1 MKSRTNPRDCIDL
14 DSQIPHNRA
23 MLKQADFD
31 SNSGAENWV
40 PALSIEKYFTQDFSL
55 SIPPWQREYTWD
67 SSDNDGQ
74 VPVLLEDLRSFIENP
89 EKKEYLIGA
98 IILCDTDAGKEKH
111 LIDGQQRTLTLY
123 LLMMCCEKFLRMNK
137 IYSGND
143 YLFQARLHKMINS
156 ADIGFTPRVKF
167 NQENANLI
175 MTKIHDWAKADS
187 VDADKWLDEIE
198 SYSQTQKNL
207 LTVTK
212 YFYKELTQ
220 DKWISREKLIAGVE
234 KILKNVKVIQLSL
247 DNQSEAIEV
256 FDRIN
261 HRGMQLSGAD
271 LIKNQIFQMVPDASF
286 EEISNNWQSM
296 VETLRKN
303 KSTKLQ
309 DPKYLLRAHA
319 WTIWKSKVTY
329 DDLADK
335 YVKEYF
341 KSNDPADF
349 SENLKDYAEALG
361 GFAELNHL
369 SHGPLAQ
376 LMPAKFLGSVQ
387 HYPVLLAG
395 NGIKKK
401 DSFLHLYKQV
411 SARTAL
417 YVFSQER
424 PPKFES
430 IIPTWANAVREAGA
444 EVTVSQLNDIFK
456 AAAPFPEDMIAQ
468 MRTNIASWSYG
479 NGSDKKK
486 IRAAI
491 SYMSFAL
498 DSMLERKFEVSQYF
512 DTKKPRKKP
521 GWDLDH
527 IEPTAAKTNTLS
539 PELKNSI
546 GNLVLLSPP
555 DNRAAKNTDAFDK
568 LSYYDNSVLYLTK
581 TVTDTKITP
590 KADKI
595 INELL
600 STLKVERKWNLENWD
615 DDSVLSRVSFYSEFL
630 TALVTLQL
638 EIPSDPI

>member
-1 MKSRTNPRDCIDL
+1 
-14 DSQIPHNRA
+14 
-23 MLKQADFD
+23 MLKPADFHID
-31 SNSGAENWV
+31 SKAENWV
-40 PALSIEKYFTQDFSL
+40 PVLSIEKYFTQDFSL

-74 VPVLLEDLRSFIENP
+74 VPVLLEDLKNFIESP
-89 EKKEYLIGA
+89 EKNEYLIGA
-98 IILCDTDAGKEKH
+98 VILCDTDKNKEKF

-143 YLFQARLHKMINS
+143 YLFQTRLHKMINS
-156 ADIGFTPRVKF
+156 SEIGFAPRVKF
-167 NQENANLI
+167 NQENANSI

-187 VDADKWLDEIE
+187 LDADKWLDEID

-207 LTVTK
+207 LTVVK
-212 YFYKELTQ
+212 YFYKELSQ
-220 DKWISREKLIAGVE
+220 DKWIARENLIAGID
-234 KILKNVKVIQLSL
+234 KILRNVKIIQLTL
-247 DNQSEAIEV
+247 DNQTEAIEV

-286 EEISNNWQSM
+286 EDISSNWQSM

-341 KSNDPADF
+341 KSNDPAIF
-349 SENLKDYAEALG
+349 SERLKDYAEALA
-361 GFAELNHL
+361 GFAELKHQV
-369 SHGPLAQ
+369 HGALPE

-395 NGIKKK
+395 NDIKK
-401 DSFLHLYKQV
+401 SEAFLHLYRQV

-430 IIPTWANAVREAGA
+430 IIPNWANAIREAGSD
-444 EVTVSQLNDIFK
+444 VTVTELNKIFK
-456 AAAPFPEDMIAQ
+456 ECAPFPDEMIAQ
-468 MRTNIASWSYG
+468 MRINIATWSYG

-491 SYMSFAL
+491 SFMSYAL
-498 DSMLERKFEVSQYF
+498 DSMLERKFNVTEYF
-512 DTKKPRKKP
+512 ETKKPRKKP

-527 IEPTAAKTNTLS
+527 IEPSAAKTNSLT
-539 PELKNSI
+539 PDLKNSI

-568 LSYYDNSVLYLTK
+568 LGYYDNSVLYLTK

-590 KADKI
+590 KADKVI
-595 INELL
+595 SELL
-600 STLKVERKWNLENWD
+600 SSLGVERNWSLENWND
-615 DDSVLSRVSFYSEFL
+615 ESVLSRVNFYTEFL
-630 TALVTLQL
+630 TALITLEL
-638 EIPSDPI
+638 DIPADTF

>member
-1 MKSRTNPRDCIDL
+1 
-14 DSQIPHNRA
+14 
-23 MLKQADFD
+23 MLKQADFHID
-31 SNSGAENWV
+31 SKAENWV
-40 PALSIEKYFTQDFSL
+40 PVLSIEKYFTQDFSL

-74 VPVLLEDLRSFIENP
+74 VPVLLEDLKSFIENP
-89 EKKEYLIGA
+89 EKNEYLIGA
-98 IILCDTDAGKEKH
+98 VILCDTDDAKEKY

-143 YLFQARLHKMINS
+143 YLFQTRLHKMINS
-156 ADIGFTPRVKF
+156 SDIGFSPRVKF

-187 VDADKWLDEIE
+187 LDADKWLDEID

-207 LTVTK
+207 LTVIK
-212 YFYKELTQ
+212 YFYKELSQ
-220 DKWISREKLIAGVE
+220 DKWLSRENLIAGIDKV
-234 KILKNVKVIQLSL
+234 LKNVKVIQLTL
-247 DNQSEAIEV
+247 DNQTEAIEV

-286 EEISNNWQSM
+286 EEISSNWQSM

-319 WTIWKSKVTY
+319 WTIWKTKVTY

-341 KSNDPADF
+341 KSNDPAKF
-349 SENLKDYAEALG
+349 SESLKDYAEALA
-361 GFAELNHL
+361 GFAELNHQ
-369 SHGPLAQ
+369 SHGALPQ

-395 NGIKKK
+395 NSIKK
-401 DSFLHLYKQV
+401 SEAFLHLYRQV

-430 IIPTWANAVREAGA
+430 IIPTWANGIREAGPD
-444 EVTVSQLNDIFK
+444 VTVAELNKIFTES
-456 AAAPFPEDMIAQ
+456 APFPDEMIAQ
-468 MRTNIASWSYG
+468 MRINVANWSYG

-491 SYMSFAL
+491 SYMSYAL
-498 DSMLERKFEVSQYF
+498 DSMLERKFNVTEYF
-512 DTKKPRKKP
+512 ETKKPRKKP

-527 IEPTAAKTNTLS
+527 IEPSAAKTNSLS
-539 PELKNSI
+539 SELKNSI

-568 LSYYDNSVLYLTK
+568 LGYYDNSVLYLTK

-590 KADKI
+590 KADKVI
-595 INELL
+595 SELL
-600 STLKVERKWNLENWD
+600 SSLKVERNWDLENWND
-615 DDSVLSRVSFYSEFL
+615 ESVLSRVNFYTEFL
-630 TALVTLQL
+630 TALITLEL
-638 EIPSDPI
+638 DIPADTY